1 MTNPQKPEES
11 ARLEALRK
19 LGVLDTPAEERF
31 DRLTR
36 MAQAFF
42 NVPIALVSLVDEKRQ
57 WFKSCLGLP
66 LSESPRENSFCGHA
80 IMSDELFVVE
90 DASHDPLFASHPLV
104 TGEPG
109 IRFYAGA
116 PLSLSDGYKVGVFC
130 IIDTAPRSLNREQK
144 RILRDIGNIAQNELA
159 SYDLK
164 TALAFAR
171 DAKRFYD
178 ISSDLMCVFGFDG
191 YFKRLSPRWEKVLG
205 YPVEELLSRPFVD
218 FIHPADR
225 DATLKEVSRLL
236 NGGEAREFRN
246 HLVAKDGT
254 AHTMLW
260 RGTPFPAEGVSF
272 ASARDITE
280 EEKAREASAHLA
292 AIINSSEDAIISKS
306 LDGLITSWNAAA
318 ERIFGYT
325 AAEAVGSPMTIAFPQ
340 DLFDEEASILAR
352 IKNGER
358 INNFESVRIR
368 KDGTHIPVSIS
379 ISPIRDAAG
388 TIVGVSKILRD
399 VSHLKNTEEAL
410 RASEERWHFALEGA
424 EFGVWD
430 WNIAGERLFVSPR
443 WKEMLGLSPEEV
455 GDRLEEWS
463 SRVHPD
469 DMPFT
474 MAELKKH
481 MAGEVP
487 IYTSEY
493 RLRRKDGSYLWVL
506 DRGKVM
512 SRDSSG
518 KPLRMVGA
526 ISDITERK
534 RTEEALL
541 ASEEKLRVILDS
553 AAEGIYGID
562 LNGRCTFCNTSA
574 IRMLGYSSSTDML
587 GKNMHELVHHSHP
600 DGAHFNVEE
609 CRIFHVL
616 KKGVG
621 THAADEV
628 FWRKDGASF
637 PVEYWSYPQVKAG
650 NVVGAVVTFLNI
662 TERKRA
668 EAELIQARD
677 AAMSATQAKAD
688 FLATM
693 SHEIRTPMNVVIGMT
708 GLLLDTDLT
717 PEQKEL
723 AENVRNSGDYL
734 LTIIN
739 DILDFSK
746 IEAGK
751 LHLEETN
758 FDLRQVIESSLE
770 LLAFRAQEK
779 KLEMGA
785 VIPYGTPLAL
795 VGDAGRLRQAL
806 INLISNAV
814 KFTEKGEVVLRAEA
828 LEQDEKSVFLRIAV
842 SDTGI
847 GIQKEALASLFESFT
862 QADASMSRRYGGT
875 GLGLAIARKLVQ
887 MMGGQIGVESEFGK
901 GSTFWIKLRL
911 AKGQPVPGSADVHPD
926 VLKKTRVLVVDDS
939 PANRLIM
946 SSQLDQL
953 GVPHESVAGGRE
965 AIALLEHA
973 AGTPDAFGIVLLDM
987 MMPGMDGMQ
996 TAEAIRS
1003 SPKLSGLRMAFVT
1016 SAGKVMDSKEMAAAG
1031 VSALLTKPVKQA
1043 LLQSCLLSLLQPA
1056 ASQSAQKAAQ
1066 AAPKAKNQKR
1076 PFFKILL
1083 VEDNSANQLVAKMQL
1098 KNLGYDVDIA
1108 ANGLEALD
1116 ALGRISYDLV
1126 LMDCQMPEMD
1136 GFTATEELRRRE
1148 ADRKHTPVVAMT
1160 ANAMAGDKERCIA
1173 SGMDEYISKPVR
1185 PEALRAAIA
1194 KWDVDFDPEP
1204 LQNLRDMAG
1213 PEDASM
1219 VEQVVSEYLKSASEN
1234 FSKIKESYSSGNAK
1248 ALQDSAHALKGASG
1262 NVGAKTLQKIA
1273 AHLEALARSGRL
1285 AGGAE
1290 LIAALDTEFPAIQ
1303 EKLAEW
1309 SGRKPV

>member
-1 MTNPQKPEES
+1 MANPQTPEEA

-19 LGVLDTPAEERF
+19 LGVLDTSAEERF

-36 MAQAFF
+36 IAQAVFG
-42 NVPIALVSLVDEKRQ
+42 VPIALVSLVDEKRQ

-80 IMSDELFVVE
+80 IMSDDLFVVE
-90 DASHDPLFASHPLV
+90 DAAHDPLFASHPLV
-104 TGEPG
+104 TGEPC

-116 PLSLSDGYKVGVFC
+116 PLSVSDGYKVGVFC
-130 IIDTAPRSLNREQK
+130 IIDTVPRSLTPDQR
-144 RILRDIGNIAQNELA
+144 RILRDIGNIAQNEL
-159 SYDLK
+159 SSHDLK

-205 YPVEELLSRPFVD
+205 YSIEELLSRPFID
-218 FIHPADR
+218 FIHSDDR
-225 DATLKEVSRLL
+225 DATVTEVMRLK
-236 NGGEAREFRN
+236 NGGEPRDFRN
-246 HLVAKDGT
+246 HLLAKDGT
-254 AHTMLW
+254 VHTMLW
-260 RGTPFPAEGVSF
+260 HGTPFPAENVSF
-272 ASARDITE
+272 ASARDMTE
-280 EEKAREASAHLA
+280 EEKALEASAHLA

-340 DLFDEEASILAR
+340 ELFSEEADILAR
-352 IKNGER
+352 IKRGER
-358 INNFESVRIR
+358 IQNFESVRIR
-368 KDGTHIPVSIS
+368 KDGVHIPVSIS
-379 ISPIRDAAG
+379 ISPIKDG
-388 TIVGVSKILRD
+388 SGKVIGVSKVLRD
-399 VSHLKNTEEAL
+399 ISHLKKTEEAL

-430 WNIAGERLFVSPR
+430 WNIPGESLFVSPR
-443 WKEMLGLSPEEV
+443 WKEMLGLSPDEV

-469 DMPFT
+469 DKPFT
-474 MAELKKH
+474 MAELNRH
-481 MAGEVP
+481 VAGEAP
-487 IYTSEY
+487 IYISEY
-493 RLRRKDGSYLWVL
+493 RLRRKDGTYLWVM

-512 SRDSSG
+512 SRDSAG

-534 RTEEALL
+534 RTEEALVS
-541 ASEEKLRVILDS
+541 SEEKLRVILDS

-574 IRMLGYSSSTDML
+574 IRMLGYSSSTDTL
-587 GKNMHELVHHSHP
+587 GKNMHELVHHSHQ
-600 DGAHFNVEE
+600 DGSSFKVEE

-621 THAADEV
+621 THTDEEV
-628 FWRKDGASF
+628 FWKKDGTSF
-637 PVEYWSYPQVKAG
+637 PVEYWSYPQIKDGV
-650 NVVGAVVTFLNI
+650 VVGAVVTFLNI
-662 TERKRA
+662 AERKRA

-708 GLLLDTDLT
+708 GLLLDTELT

-779 KLEMGA
+779 HLEMGA
-785 VIPYGTPLAL
+785 VIPCGTPLSL

-814 KFTEKGEVVLRAEA
+814 KFTEKGEVVVRAEA
-828 LEQDEKSVFLRIAV
+828 LEQDERSVLVRIAV

-847 GIQKEALASLFESFT
+847 GIQKEALATLFESFT

-887 MMGGQIGVESEFGK
+887 MMNGQIGVESEFGK
-901 GSTFWIKLRL
+901 GSTFWVKLRL
-911 AKGQPVPGSADVHPD
+911 AKGQPLPGAVEIHPD

-946 SSQLDQL
+946 SSQLDQI
-953 GVPHESVAGGRE
+953 GVPHEAVPGGKE
-965 AIALLEHA
+965 AVTLLEHS

-987 MMPGMDGMQ
+987 MMPGMDGVQ

-1003 SPKLSGLRMAFVT
+1003 NPRLSGVRIAFVT
-1016 SAGKVMDSKEMAAAG
+1016 SAGKVMDSREMSAAG
-1031 VSALLTKPVKQA
+1031 VSALLTKPVKQS
-1043 LLQSCLLSLLQPA
+1043 LLQSCLMSIAQPSGQSVQKPSPV
-1056 ASQSAQKAAQ
+1056 AS
-1066 AAPKAKNQKR
+1066 KAKAQRR

-1108 ANGLEALD
+1108 GNGIEALD

-1160 ANAMAGDKERCIA
+1160 ANAMSGDKERCLA
-1173 SGMDEYISKPVR
+1173 AGMDDYISKPVR
-1185 PEALRAAIA
+1185 PEALRAAIG

-1213 PEDASM
+1213 PEDAAM
-1219 VEQVVSEYLKSASEN
+1219 VEQVVSEYLKSASAN
-1234 FSKIKESYSSGNAK
+1234 LAKIKEAYSSGNAK
-1248 ALQDSAHALKGASG
+1248 LLQDSAHSLKGASG

-1273 AHLEALARSGRL
+1273 AHLESVARSGRL
-1285 AGGAE
+1285 EGGAE
-1290 LIAALDTEFPAIQ
+1290 LISALETEFPGIR

-1309 SGRKPV
+1309 GGHKPA